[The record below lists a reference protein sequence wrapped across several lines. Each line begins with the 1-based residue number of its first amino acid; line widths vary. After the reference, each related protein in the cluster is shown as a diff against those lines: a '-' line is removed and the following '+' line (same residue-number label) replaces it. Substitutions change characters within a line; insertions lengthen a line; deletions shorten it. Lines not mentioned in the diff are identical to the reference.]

1 MTPRKDLAERLK
13 LAREELEL
21 TQEQVAQWLGI
32 RRPAVAEI
40 ESGVRAVKS
49 EELVRLAALYG
60 RSLTWLVEGEMGTEE
75 KIQAALFR
83 ADDHAD
89 PALQREVAKLARR
102 CRVVFELE
110 KKLRPEPRTSHRGS
124 RVPRYADDGALGDR
138 SGALEHGKEV
148 AYQERAR
155 LGIGDSAP
163 LRDPWGVV
171 EDAGIRVFSLNLGNE
186 HAIDGIFAR
195 GEEDQACVGVN
206 VDKWVFRQVFTVVHE
221 YGHALMDSDVTGEAC
236 ATSEAWKG
244 KGSRYA
250 NRELRANQ
258 FAAVFLVPREALLW
272 FLDSRGKLGRG
283 TYPKAE
289 GLTAVEMVRAQDHF
303 GTSGDMLLW
312 RLRNEGFITAS
323 ERRELR
329 EELTRLGTLAI
340 ARSLGYDFRRFAQPF
355 GRAHEIALRAYV
367 KGYLSLGV
375 LAELFDRTK
384 EQMRSQLQAWGL
396 HQEFAEEDAL
406 VGGGV

>member
-21 TQEQVAQWLGI
+21 TQEQVARWLGI

-40 ESGVRAVKS
+40 ESATRAVKS

-75 KIQAALFR
+75 KVQAALFR
-83 ADDHAD
+83 ADDDAD

-102 CRVVFELE
+102 CHIVFELE
-110 KKLRPEPRTSHRGS
+110 KKLRSGRTGHRTSH
-124 RVPRYADDGALGDR
+124 VPQYGDTAALGDR
-138 SGALEHGKEV
+138 STALEHGKEV

-171 EDAGIRVFSLNLGNE
+171 EDAGIRVFSLELGKE

-195 GEEDQACVGVN
+195 GQEEQACVGVN
-206 VDKWVFRQVFTVVHE
+206 VDKWVTRQVFTVVHE

-236 ATSEAWKG
+236 ATSQAWKG

-283 TYPKAE
+283 ANAKAE

-312 RLRNEGFITAS
+312 RLRNEGFVTAS

-329 EELTRLGTLAI
+329 EELDRLGTVAI
-340 ARSLGYDFRRFAQPF
+340 ARSLGYDLRRFAQPF
-355 GRAHEIALRAYV
+355 GRAHEIALRAYA
-367 KGYLSLGV
+367 KGHLSLGV

-384 EQMRSQLQAWGL
+384 EQMRDQLRAWGI
-396 HQEFAEEDAL
+396 HQEFAEEDVL